1 MFLGIDLG
9 TGSVKALL
17 IDETGRPVAEASR
30 AYELRSPV
38 PGHAETD
45 PELWWSKTVEA
56 VREACAE
63 HGEAVRG
70 IGLSGQGHGFVLAD
84 AQGTPLRPAILWPDL
99 RTRQEVQDALAL
111 DGDLRLS
118 LCNPVATGM
127 AGLGLLW
134 LKRHEPAL
142 LGQASVALSPKDWLR
157 LRLTGERATEPADAS
172 MTLLYDMGNDGWA
185 EPFAE
190 SLGVDL
196 SLLPPLRASTDVAG
210 GLAGPAASA
219 LRLPRGIPVAH
230 GLSDTAACLLGLG
243 QTAPGETVLQV
254 GSGIQMMAVVD
265 RATPELQ
272 PFYNTFRGVGAGIY
286 KMAALQNGGTV
297 FEWARRVLGA
307 EWTEMYARAF
317 APGVDNGGAV
327 FLPYV
332 SGERAPLLDPQAS
345 AVWSDMRLG
354 AGRDQIIRSV
364 FEGVALAVR
373 DSWDALKA
381 TGVEASSMLLT
392 GGGATDPRWR
402 QMLADIVGV
411 PMRPFQGRDAAAL
424 GAAYIGGMA
433 AGHWGGI
440 SELPFITSSEPLLEP
455 RPFPGLDDLLARFRA
470 TYRALKSNR
479 DV

>member
-17 IDETGRPVAEASR
+17 IDESGRPVAEASR
-30 AYELRSPV
+30 AYALSSPV

-45 PELWWSKTVEA
+45 PDLWWTQTVEA
-56 VREACAE
+56 VREACAA

-70 IGLSGQGHGFVLAD
+70 IGLSGQAHGFVLAD
-84 AQGTPLRPAILWPDL
+84 AKGAPLRPAILWPDL
-99 RTRQEVQDALAL
+99 RTGRQVQDALAL

-118 LCNPVATGM
+118 LCNPIATGM
-127 AGLGLLW
+127 AGLGLVW
-134 LKRHEPAL
+134 LKRHESAL
-142 LGQASVALSPKDWLR
+142 LNQASAALSPKDWLR
-157 LRLTGERATEPADAS
+157 LRLTGERATEPSDAS
-172 MTLLYDMGNDGWA
+172 MTLLYDMRGDGWA
-185 EPFAE
+185 SPFAE
-190 SLGVDL
+190 SLGIDL

-210 GLAGPAASA
+210 SLTGEAASA
-219 LRLPRGIPVAH
+219 LGLRQGIPVAH

-254 GSGIQMMAVVD
+254 GSGIQIMTMVD
-265 RATPELQ
+265 RVTPELQ
-272 PFYNTFRGVGAGIY
+272 PFYNTFRGVGAGVY

-297 FEWARRVLGA
+297 FEWARGVLA
-307 EWTEMYARAF
+307 ADWAEMYARAF
-317 APGVDNGGAV
+317 APGVDNGGAI

-345 AVWSDMRLG
+345 AVWSGMRLG

-392 GGGATDPRWR
+392 GGGAADPRWR
-402 QMLADIVGV
+402 QMLADFVGL

-424 GAAYIGGMA
+424 GAAYLGGIA
-433 AGHWGGI
+433 AGHWRGV
-440 SELPFITSSEPLLEP
+440 EDLPFATSGEPSLEP
-455 RPFPGLDDLLARFRA
+455 RPCPGLDDLLARFRM
-470 TYRALKSNR
+470 TYRALKSTR
-479 DV
+479 EE